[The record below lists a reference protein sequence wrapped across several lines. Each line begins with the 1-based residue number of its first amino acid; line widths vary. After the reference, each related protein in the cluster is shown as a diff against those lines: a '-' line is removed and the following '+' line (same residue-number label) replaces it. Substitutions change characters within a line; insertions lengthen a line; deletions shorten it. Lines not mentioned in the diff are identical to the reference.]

1 MTRKEILEKLK
12 DIILFAMPDKKDII
26 EKCTEQSSLT
36 TDIGLNSVGLLYVVI
51 AVEEFFNVSFDNV
64 SFEDFEKVK
73 NVVDF
78 IEKKDSYAVDA

>member
-1 MTRKEILEKLK
+1 MKRQEILEKLK
-12 DIILFAMPDKKDII
+12 DIILFAMPDKKEIV
-26 EKCTEQSSLT
+26 EKCNEESNLT

-64 SFEDFEKVK
+64 SFSDFEKVK

-78 IEKKDSYAVDA
+78 IEKQGDYAVDA